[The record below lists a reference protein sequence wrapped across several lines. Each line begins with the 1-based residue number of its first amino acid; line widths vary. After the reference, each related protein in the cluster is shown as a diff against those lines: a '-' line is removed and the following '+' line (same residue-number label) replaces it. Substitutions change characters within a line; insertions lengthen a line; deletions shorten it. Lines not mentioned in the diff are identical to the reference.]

1 MKKNIL
7 FNRFFIALMLI
18 TAIGFS
24 ACEKQTGETTEDI
37 TPALIKENTTAIL
50 SGTWTGTFDS
60 RPTVLVITEQT
71 DSTFSGK
78 ISIDYRQKIEQE
90 VKGTFNPTTMQITM
104 IDQLQSRFKGTYDG
118 RLSTNNENYSGT
130 FTMTNDG
137 AKYDFTF
144 NKN

>member
-50 SGTWTGTFDS
+50 SGTWAGTFDS

-118 RLSTNNENYSGT
+118 RLSTNNENFSGT